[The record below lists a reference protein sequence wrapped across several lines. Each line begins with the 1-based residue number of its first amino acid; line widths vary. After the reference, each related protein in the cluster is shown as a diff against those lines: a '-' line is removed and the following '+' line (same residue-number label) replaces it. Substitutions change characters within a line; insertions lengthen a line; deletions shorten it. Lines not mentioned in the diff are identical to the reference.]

1 VNIQRKKALQR
12 RQITFSASELFDL
25 YQSAKDAGGCSDR
38 HDCSKAVIGV
48 ILSKN
53 HSTGCFLSATWRD

>member
-25 YQSAKDAGGCSDR
+25 YQFAKDAGGCSGR
-38 HDCSKAVIGV
+38 HGFTKDYA
-48 ILSKN
+48 LWEKN
-53 HSTGCFLSATWRD
+53 CVSASRTAHH